1 MTDRAMK
8 TSALAVV
15 KRYAILAYGAV
26 GTMLDVGLMVLGAL
40 LIGLAASVL
49 LVGLEIIDVA
59 QDLST
64 AATFVSTLVLAVT
77 GMFCLGLASEGPLGR
92 GYRLVGY
99 AEWEIAIA
107 RGLAV
112 LAVGFGSLALF
123 GVISGFLS
131 ELSEP
136 IQRGADGIRAVGLGG
151 LTAMPVLGVPLAFAA
166 RMARGR
172 FQWARRLDIP
182 VMFVVWAV
190 AAMVFLG

>member
-1 MTDRAMK
+1 MTDRAIK
-8 TSALAVV
+8 TSPLGVV

-26 GTMLDVGLMVLGAL
+26 GTMLDVGLMVLGTL

-49 LVGLEIIDVA
+49 LVGLEIIDAA
-59 QDLST
+59 QELST
-64 AATFVSTLVLAVT
+64 AAMLVSTLVLAVT

-99 AEWEIAIA
+99 KEWEIAIA

-112 LAVGFGSLALF
+112 LGVGFGALALY
-123 GVISGFLS
+123 GALLGFLAD
-131 ELSEP
+131 LPEP
-136 IQRGADGIRAVGLGG
+136 IQRGADGIQAVGLGG

-166 RMARGR
+166 RLAKGR
-172 FQWARRLDIP
+172 FQWVRRADIP